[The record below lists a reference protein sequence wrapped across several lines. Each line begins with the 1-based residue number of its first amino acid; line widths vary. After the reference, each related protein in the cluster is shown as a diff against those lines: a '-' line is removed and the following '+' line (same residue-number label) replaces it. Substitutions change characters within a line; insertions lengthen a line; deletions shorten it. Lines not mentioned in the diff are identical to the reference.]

1 MSLGPVGIP
10 REYQGLKGLENT
22 LRWTSPSQEQS
33 RLPGVQSWD
42 RPPVQYQ
49 RWLEPLWLASESTVQ
64 CNSEL
69 PGPRL
74 YQLRAEETR
83 QKSNPESQITG
94 KQGNWKIWD
103 SHPSPGTC
111 KGFLC
116 AVWIQFL
123 GQLPLSRD
131 ISKGQQEANHELSV
145 GLQRHPPVPAYPR
158 GEGGSL
164 AGQRGGMSAEG
175 MQDKVT
181 KGPRP
186 KASTEL
192 ALISVTYHWNCQ
204 QSLQRDTVHLGRSRR
219 GCWAWSSGKRQA
231 VERVES
237 GSAHTRFREGL
248 QVTFPWS
255 ETPADPAQHPPRPTT

>member
-145 GLQRHPPVPAYPR
+145 GLR
-158 GEGGSL
+158 GTLQFQHTLGEKVEAWPGSVV
-164 AGQRGGMSAEG
+164 E
-175 MQDKVT
+175 
-181 KGPRP
+181 
-186 KASTEL
+186 
-192 ALISVTYHWNCQ
+192 CQ
-204 QSLQRDTVHLGRSRR
+204 QKECKIRSPR
-219 GCWAWSSGKRQA
+219 AHDQRQA
-231 VERVES
+231 
-237 GSAHTRFREGL
+237 L
-248 QVTFPWS
+248 NLL
-255 ETPADPAQHPPRPTT
+255 